1 MNDTT
6 QTNDPAGPVAKARA
20 NLATYEAAWQDNQR
34 DVTACTNLAWALLV
48 LARERVRLEEGESC
62 SAGGCCGPQAVSPAA
77 AEQFER
83 VLQLTDVVLAQDPES
98 KFAWHYRQ
106 SSYLE
111 LQRFEACRDVCVRQL
126 AKDPF
131 NKHAQ
136 RTLAY
141 CHYYAGNSFES
152 GKAYERAWELEPENA
167 EHLQWAQES
176 YSRAG
181 EEEHALRVAK
191 LGVADFPRNAKFKR
205 YLYHRAMREE
215 RYAEALQIAEEQS
228 QLDPEDFAPHVA
240 AGYTL
245 LEIEREA
252 DARVA
257 FEEAIRLAP
266 GCGTAYAGLL
276 ATLGDEPQE
285 PEVREIFRRVLA
297 NCDLAGDDFL
307 AIIHWGGNN
316 GYAELALNLLEK
328 MSAARDVHL
337 RHFESEQA
345 GLLEK
350 LGRHA
355 EAKPLREEAA
365 NRSALHLERVLAE
378 IRTFNQGE
386 FARTLGPKVQAD
398 TLVYLCRIFQA
409 GNRLDCLEQCLAF
422 LEAIDSDRARS
433 FRTAGDT
440 TDTTTPS

>member
-1 MNDTT
+1 MDTAT
-6 QTNDPAGPVAKARA
+6 DEPADPAARARA
-20 NLATYEAAWQDNQR
+20 NLAMYEAGWQENPNDIA
-34 DVTACTNLAWALLV
+34 ACTQLAWALLV
-48 LARERVRLEEGESC
+48 LARERVHLEKQESC
-62 SAGGCCGPQAVSPAA
+62 SMGGCGGPPMVSPEA

-111 LQRFEACRDVCVRQL
+111 LQRFEACRDVCMRQL
-126 AKDPF
+126 AEDPF

-136 RTLAY
+136 ATLAY

-181 EEEHALRVAK
+181 EEEHALRIAK
-191 LGVADFPRNAKFKR
+191 LGAAQFPRGAEFKR

-228 QLDPEDFAPHVA
+228 QRDPEDFAPHVA
-240 AGYTL
+240 AGHTL
-245 LEIEREA
+245 LELEREA
-252 DARVA
+252 DAHAA

-266 GCGTAYAGLL
+266 GCGDAYAGLL
-276 ATLGDEPQE
+276 TTLGDEPQE
-285 PEVREIFRRVLA
+285 AEVKEIFQRVLA
-297 NCDLAGDDFL
+297 KCDLARGDFM
-307 AIIHWGGNN
+307 AIIRWGGNN

-328 MSAARDVHL
+328 MSAAREVHL

-355 EAKPLREEAA
+355 EAKPLRELAA
-365 NRSALHLERVLAE
+365 NRSALHLESVLTE
-378 IRTFNQGE
+378 IKTFDQGD
-386 FARTLGPKVQAD
+386 FAKTLGPKVQAD

-409 GNRLDCLEQCLAF
+409 GNRSDCLEQCLAF
-422 LEAIDSDRARS
+422 LEEIDPERAVR
-433 FRTAGDT
+433 FRAEAK
-440 TDTTTPS
+440 